1 MQSHTAKLFISQ
13 IHVVNW
19 CKGCQYDI
27 MLQTTKIYNLG
38 DTVSKLCFFLAIKQ
52 LRKVGAWILS
62 KFIINKIH
70 KSPTKC
76 VDKKGSKAANVH
88 YRLRKVRLHNS
99 WRWLPLKLLS
109 QVSTNLVLQSLF
121 VSVSKTMNMLGTVWI
136 NYMRPE
142 LIMLKTTKY
151 DQKQT

>member
-38 DTVSKLCFFLAIKQ
+38 DIVSKLCFFLAIKQ
-52 LRKVGAWILS
+52 LRKVGTWILS

-88 YRLRKVRLHNS
+88 TIGSGKFDFTTAEGGCHSSYYLRCLQTWFYNHCLSVLARL
-99 WRWLPLKLLS
+99 
-109 QVSTNLVLQSLF
+109 
-121 VSVSKTMNMLGTVWI
+121 WI
-136 NYMRPE
+136 CWAQCE
-142 LIMLKTTKY
+142 LTTW
-151 DQKQT
+151 DLN